1 MATLPAQDLS
11 VDLRAVTVRPTWGA
25 REHRRWDRLVAEHH
39 YLPFH
44 GVIGKGLRHVAVH
57 GETWLALIGWQPGAF
72 KLAARDRW
80 IGWPAEQQFRRL
92 HLIANNSRF
101 VILTPG
107 RVHNLYQG
115 ALIKTHGDGFP
126 RFSAR
131 SARRGDA
138 GHREPCAT
146 LPESLGK
153 PPSRSPIQSVGGRRN
168 GLTMPRIAYAA
179 PPTRRTVWAISM
191 GLYQRSLVLA
201 SRVLGLSLRRLSQD
215 IQAVHGYPVFL
226 AETFVDVSRFVGTCY
241 RASNWRSLGLTR
253 GFAREPGGAAR
264 WRHHG
269 QPKEIFVFELTDAAA
284 EALSRTEVPAHWN
297 AEQHTEP
304 MAAPRLRS
312 LFECLGEVPEC
323 RRDRGKRYPL
333 NTVLAIAVAA
343 RLAGYRG
350 VNAFAQFAAL
360 LSQEQLEA
368 VGAFWSPS
376 KQRYTAPAITTF
388 HNILAAL
395 PPETLDNAIGQWT
408 GQHSTAHAPVAMD
421 GKDLR
426 GASKQTEDGR
436 RMMVAAVEH
445 DSGMVLGQ
453 VEVDSKSNEIPA
465 VRELSS
471 SLDLAGRIVT
481 VDAMHAQHE
490 TARCLLGRRADYVI
504 SAIKDNQ
511 ETILEDLKA
520 IDFSDAPWHETVDK
534 GHGRIERRRCA
545 AVDLSGAEWDGYA
558 NLHGRRQAMRIERER
573 EILKTGKSS
582 IEVTWSLT
590 SLGTDR
596 AGPEELLALVRNH
609 WHIENRLHYVRD
621 FTYDEDRCR
630 AYVRHLPRNLA
641 CLTNVAIAIVRC
653 SGRFRYLPEAN
664 RHYAARAQDALD
676 AILIAPTA

>member
-1 MATLPAQDLS
+1 MERELS
-11 VDLRAVTVRPTWGA
+11 
-25 REHRRWDRLVAEHH
+25 
-39 YLPFH
+39 
-44 GVIGKGLRHVAVH
+44 
-57 GETWLALIGWQPGAF
+57 
-72 KLAARDRW
+72 
-80 IGWPAEQQFRRL
+80 
-92 HLIANNSRF
+92 
-101 VILTPG
+101 
-107 RVHNLYQG
+107 
-115 ALIKTHGDGFP
+115 
-126 RFSAR
+126 
-131 SARRGDA
+131 
-138 GHREPCAT
+138 
-146 LPESLGK
+146 
-153 PPSRSPIQSVGGRRN
+153 
-168 GLTMPRIAYAA
+168 
-179 PPTRRTVWAISM
+179 
-191 GLYQRSLVLA
+191 
-201 SRVLGLSLRRLSQD
+201 RLSHVTREDGEYASQVKTPEPHSEPVDTQEKVEQAEPVTPAWMPAYEALRQD
-215 IQAVHGYPVFL
+215 WNSLIEDARQTGTPSFYAKGYMDMIPSIRELTENPDIPAKSRAPLIQVLENHQRYLSTRKHILDYPGEAQRQMDARASLQDVEVDQEFELTGVSAYPDWRQEAERLTAAGEAIQAVHGYPVFL

-253 GFAREPGGAAR
+253 GFAREPGGSAR

-360 LSQEQLEA
+360 LSQEQIEA

>member
-1 MATLPAQDLS
+1 MSRALSGPAT
-11 VDLRAVTVRPTWGA
+11 
-25 REHRRWDRLVAEHH
+25 
-39 YLPFH
+39 
-44 GVIGKGLRHVAVH
+44 
-57 GETWLALIGWQPGAF
+57 
-72 KLAARDRW
+72 
-80 IGWPAEQQFRRL
+80 
-92 HLIANNSRF
+92 
-101 VILTPG
+101 
-107 RVHNLYQG
+107 
-115 ALIKTHGDGFP
+115 
-126 RFSAR
+126 
-131 SARRGDA
+131 ARR
-138 GHREPCAT
+138 
-146 LPESLGK
+146 
-153 PPSRSPIQSVGGRRN
+153 
-168 GLTMPRIAYAA
+168 
-179 PPTRRTVWAISM
+179 
-191 GLYQRSLVLA
+191 
-201 SRVLGLSLRRLSQD
+201 
-215 IQAVHGYPVFL
+215 
-226 AETFVDVSRFVGTCY
+226 
-241 RASNWRSLGLTR
+241 NWRSLGLTR
-253 GFAREPGGAAR
+253 GFAREPGGSAR

-471 SLDLAGRIVT
+471 SLDLAGRIAF
-481 VDAMHAQHE
+481 DPQRLHQHE
-490 TARCLLGRRADYVI
+490 IVL
-504 SAIKDNQ
+504 
-511 ETILEDLKA
+511 
-520 IDFSDAPWHETVDK
+520 
-534 GHGRIERRRCA
+534 ERRVGRGVLPVRPIGEPA
-545 AVDLSGAEWDGYA
+545 RGTENVKMGVAGADWHRE
-558 NLHGRRQAMRIERER
+558 LRRER
-573 EILKTGKSS
+573 VGIGA
-582 IEVTWSLT
+582 LT
-590 SLGTDR
+590 VWD
-596 AGPEELLALVRNH
+596 V
-609 WHIENRLHYVRD
+609 
-621 FTYDEDRCR
+621 
-630 AYVRHLPRNLA
+630 VRH
-641 CLTNVAIAIVRC
+641 VAI
-653 SGRFRYLPEAN
+653 FRAW
-664 RHYAARAQDALD
+664 A
-676 AILIAPTA
+676 TT

>member
-1 MATLPAQDLS
+1 MGDYCS
-11 VDLRAVTVRPTWGA
+11 AV
-25 REHRRWDRLVAEHH
+25 LN
-39 YLPFH
+39 
-44 GVIGKGLRHVAVH
+44 
-57 GETWLALIGWQPGAF
+57 
-72 KLAARDRW
+72 
-80 IGWPAEQQFRRL
+80 
-92 HLIANNSRF
+92 ANNSRF

-107 RVHNLYQG
+107 RVHNL
-115 ALIKTHGDGFP
+115 
-126 RFSAR
+126 
-131 SARRGDA
+131 
-138 GHREPCAT
+138 
-146 LPESLGK
+146 
-153 PPSRSPIQSVGGRRN
+153 
-168 GLTMPRIAYAA
+168 
-179 PPTRRTVWAISM
+179 
-191 GLYQRSLVLA
+191 A
-201 SRVLGLSLRRLSQD
+201 SRVLGLSLRRLSQN
-215 IQAVHGYPVFL
+215 IQAVHGYPVIL

-253 GFAREPGGAAR
+253 GFAREPGGSAR

-368 VGAFWSPS
+368 VDAFWSPS

-453 VEVDSKSNEIPA
+453 VEVDSKSKEIPA

>member
-1 MATLPAQDLS
+1 MD
-11 VDLRAVTVRPTWGA
+11 
-25 REHRRWDRLVAEHH
+25 
-39 YLPFH
+39 
-44 GVIGKGLRHVAVH
+44 I
-57 GETWLALIGWQPGAF
+57 
-72 KLAARDRW
+72 
-80 IGWPAEQQFRRL
+80 
-92 HLIANNSRF
+92 
-101 VILTPG
+101 
-107 RVHNLYQG
+107 
-115 ALIKTHGDGFP
+115 
-126 RFSAR
+126 
-131 SARRGDA
+131 
-138 GHREPCAT
+138 
-146 LPESLGK
+146 
-153 PPSRSPIQSVGGRRN
+153 PSFWR
-168 GLTMPRIAYAA
+168 
-179 PPTRRTVWAISM
+179 
-191 GLYQRSLVLA
+191 
-201 SRVLGLSLRRLSQD
+201 
-215 IQAVHGYPVFL
+215 
-226 AETFVDVSRFVGTCY
+226 TFVDVSRFVGTCY

-253 GFAREPGGAAR
+253 GFAREPGGSAR

-388 HNILAAL
+388 DNILAAL

-504 SAIKDNQ
+504 SAIKGNHPRRPQGDRLQ
-511 ETILEDLKA
+511 RRALATKPSTRA
-520 IDFSDAPWHETVDK
+520 MAASSAAAVPPSTSPAPNGTATRTST
-534 GHGRIERRRCA
+534 GAARRCA
-545 AVDLSGAEWDGYA
+545 SNASA
-558 NLHGRRQAMRIERER
+558 R
-573 EILKTGKSS
+573 SS
-582 IEVTWSLT
+582 RPAS
-590 SLGTDR
+590 
-596 AGPEELLALVRNH
+596 
-609 WHIENRLHYVRD
+609 
-621 FTYDEDRCR
+621 
-630 AYVRHLPRNLA
+630 
-641 CLTNVAIAIVRC
+641 
-653 SGRFRYLPEAN
+653 
-664 RHYAARAQDALD
+664 AASK
-676 AILIAPTA
+676 